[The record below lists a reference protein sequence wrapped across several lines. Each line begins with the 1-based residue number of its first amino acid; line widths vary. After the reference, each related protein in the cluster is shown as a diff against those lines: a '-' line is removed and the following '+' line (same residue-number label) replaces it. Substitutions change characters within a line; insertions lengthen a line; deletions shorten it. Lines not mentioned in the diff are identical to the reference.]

1 MGKYMYFF
9 IWLNTIFTQV
19 MNAII
24 TGASK
29 GIGKAIAAKLVQQ
42 GVNIAFCSRNE
53 KELWATAKE
62 FYDINKVKIYHQKA
76 DLSIK
81 QECNLFIQNALAEL
95 GKVNILVNNA
105 GSYMPGMVHNE
116 PDGILEQMLNTN
128 LMSAYHIT
136 RACMPTLLQQGYG
149 HIFNICSIAGVQP
162 YANGGSY
169 SISKFA
175 MVGFSKNLREEL
187 KPHGIKVTTVNP
199 GATFSQSWAGSN
211 IDTSRIME
219 ATDIAEAIWAIY
231 NLAPQ
236 TVVEEIVLRPQLGD
250 L

>member
-1 MGKYMYFF
+1 
-9 IWLNTIFTQV
+9 
-19 MNAII
+19 MNAIV

-29 GIGKAIAAKLVQQ
+29 GIGKAIAEKLVAN
-42 GVNIAFCSRNE
+42 GVNIAFCSRNQ

-62 FYDINKVKIYHQKA
+62 LHDINKVKIYHAAA
-76 DLSIK
+76 DLSKK
-81 QECNLFIQNALAEL
+81 QECDLFVKNAIAEL
-95 GKVNILVNNA
+95 GNIDMIINNA
-105 GSYMPGMVHNE
+105 GTYIPGQIHTEQEGV
-116 PDGILEQMLNTN
+116 LESLLATN
-128 LMSAYHIT
+128 LLSAYHIT
-136 RACMPTLLQQGYG
+136 RAAMPNLLAQKKG
-149 HIFNICSIAGVQP
+149 HIFNICSIAGTQP
-162 YANGGSY
+162 YHNGGSY

-199 GATFSQSWAGSN
+199 GATMSDSWAGSN
-211 IDTSRIME
+211 IDPTRIME
-219 ATDIAEAIWAIY
+219 AKDIAEAIWAIY